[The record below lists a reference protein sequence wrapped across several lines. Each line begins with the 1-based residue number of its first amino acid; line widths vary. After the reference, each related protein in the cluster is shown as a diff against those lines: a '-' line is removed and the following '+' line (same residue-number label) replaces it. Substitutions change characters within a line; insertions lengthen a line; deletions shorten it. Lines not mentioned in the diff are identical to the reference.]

1 MSANQLRRAIFVALI
16 ASLLLHFIIF
26 ISFLYIESNKTDSNK
41 NRDNLSLEQKKEDAL
56 KWAARKARAN
66 QFGAPVIFK
75 DEPEETIQEQIN
87 QTDPTD
93 QDVPETEQLIQATK
107 QEESNQ
113 SQESPLPEKQEKLQ
127 KTAVQ
132 RIKNIANKLTTDITP
147 PKQLK
152 QQPAQPTKQPRP
164 PSPQQKPL
172 TLAQL
177 TKGFLEHIKDEGKD
191 RITTIGQEGGTPT
204 AEQLKHER
212 YIEKLS
218 WCLQNSFKINRD
230 KFPVTEPVKTAVK
243 VYLALNQNGTVKELG
258 IVESSGNRLLDQFTQ
273 YIFRDASSSFPPVPQ
288 YLPHNPYKIIYIIE
302 INTMHDTRIGLHL
315 L

>member
-1 MSANQLRRAIFVALI
+1 VWA
-16 ASLLLHFIIF
+16 IIF
-26 ISFLYIESNKTDSNK
+26 FTSSELASVFLISDNNK

-75 DEPEETIQEQIN
+75 DEPEETIPEQIN
-87 QTDPTD
+87 QTEPTG
-93 QDVPETEQLIQATK
+93 QDRLETEQLTQATK
-107 QEESNQ
+107 QEEPNKSE
-113 SQESPLPEKQEKLQ
+113 ESPLREKQEELQ

-132 RIKNIANKLTTDITP
+132 QIKNIANKLTTHYMP
-147 PKQLK
+147 PKQPK
-152 QQPAQPTKQPRP
+152 QQPTPPTKQPRP

-177 TKGFLEHIKDEGKD
+177 TKGFLEHIKDEGKN
-191 RITTIGQEGGTPT
+191 RITTIGQEGRMPT

-230 KFPVTEPVKTAVK
+230 KFPATEPVKTTVK
-243 VYLALNQNGTVKELG
+243 VFLALNQNGTVKELG
-258 IVESSGNRLLDQFTQ
+258 VVESSGNRLLDQFTH

-302 INTMHDTRIGLHL
+302 INTMHDTRIGLHRL
-315 L
+315 

>member
-1 MSANQLRRAIFVALI
+1 MP
-16 ASLLLHFIIF
+16 
-26 ISFLYIESNKTDSNK
+26 K
-41 NRDNLSLEQKKEDAL
+41 
-56 KWAARKARAN
+56 
-66 QFGAPVIFK
+66 
-75 DEPEETIQEQIN
+75 
-87 QTDPTD
+87 
-93 QDVPETEQLIQATK
+93 TK
-107 QEESNQ
+107 QLTQAIKEKEPNQ
-113 SQESPLPEKQEKLQ
+113 SQEPPLLEKQEELHKI
-127 KTAVQ
+127 AVQ
-132 RIKNIANKLTTDITP
+132 RVKNIANKLTTHYIP
-147 PKQLK
+147 PKQPK
-152 QQPAQPTKQPRP
+152 QRSAQPAKQPRP

-177 TKGFLEHIKDEGKD
+177 TKGFLEHIKEEGKD
-191 RITTIGQEGGTPT
+191 RITMIGQEGRTPT